1 MGRRVGSASLS
12 AIPVDTPNHHIA
24 VNQTIQDVGRIEGE
38 LNAISTTV
46 VGLQSTAVQSNW
58 NATTGNAAI
67 LNQPTW
73 IPAID
78 PQYQKGL
85 TILTNIG
92 TGGLNVTGGLT
103 FGGGGSTSNEGTNT
117 QLVFYPPDLTL
128 TGQAITPT
136 MIGTVAAPTGD
147 ITSVGNIKGGTIET
161 TGNVT
166 VAGNL
171 VGQTLFLGNGALN
184 VESLNPYVLLGRPNS
199 SSFRLQNL
207 SGGLAIDNYTDGQ
220 SNHTPMYKIEPTSSI
235 CHRFTGPANSTMQMN
250 GVDIATVNDLPK
262 SKVYAQLVNTT
273 TTNTATQGYH
283 TDYYTYAVGT
293 TLQFTSESGLMIQT
307 DTANYGKFKAPRA
320 GVYGFSFTCTVRDP
334 TYEYFERLFARVY
347 MIESPGT
354 VVAVSGFDMATS
366 TGAQGQLGS
375 MIVREFNVSLSGII
389 ELPAGYH
396 LGTLIW
402 ADNTAT
408 STTSAAETY
417 SIYAPR
423 FSVWNVD

>member
-12 AIPVDTPNHHIA
+12 AIPVDTPNHHIV

-46 VGLQSTAVQSNW
+46 VGLQSTVVQSNW

-73 IPAID
+73 IPATD

-85 TILTNIG
+85 SILTNIG

-103 FGGGGSTSNEGTNT
+103 FGGGSSTSNGGTNT

-128 TGQAITPT
+128 TGNAITPAS
-136 MIGTVAAPTGD
+136 IESGD
-147 ITSVGNIKGGTIET
+147 ITS

-166 VAGNL
+166 AAGN
-171 VGQTLFLGNGALN
+171 VTTTGNIAGGVVTGNTVATSTLQFGNG
-184 VESLNPYVLLGRPNS
+184 
-199 SSFRLQNL
+199 
-207 SGGLAIDNYTDGQ
+207 
-220 SNHTPMYKIEPTSSI
+220 TSM
-235 CHRFTGPANSTMQMN
+235 TTA
-250 GVDIATVNDLPK
+250 PK
-262 SKVYAQLVNTT
+262 SKVYAQLVNNT

-307 DTANYGKFKAPRA
+307 DTARYGQFKAPRA

-334 TYEYFERLFARVY
+334 TYEYFERLFARVQ
-347 MIESPGT
+347 MSESPYT
-354 VVAVSGFDMATS
+354 VVAISGFDMRTS
-366 TGAQGQLGS
+366 SGAAGQLGNH
-375 MIVREFNVSLSGII
+375 IVREFCVSLSGII
-389 ELPAGYH
+389 ELPAGKH
-396 LGTLIW
+396 LKTVIW

-417 SIYAPR
+417 SIYYPR